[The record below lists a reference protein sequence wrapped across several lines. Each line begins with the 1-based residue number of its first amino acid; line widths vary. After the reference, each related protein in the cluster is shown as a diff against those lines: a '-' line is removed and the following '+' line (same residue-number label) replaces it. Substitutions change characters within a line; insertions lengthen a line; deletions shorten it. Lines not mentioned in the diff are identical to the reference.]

1 MQLCKQHLKQIKK
14 KLQKRH
20 GKLGELKLNEKK
32 TERRSNSSASQFFFR
47 FMRLVTN
54 AGTEYNRLENT
65 FSNVKNQIMFDK
77 RFFLLFFVLFSSS
90 LVFSQTSSPQF
101 DLLIT
106 NARVVDG
113 AGNPWF
119 RADVAVKD
127 GRIALIGR
135 INPAQAKE
143 TIDAQNQILAPG
155 FIDVH
160 AHVENIFNLPEA
172 ENFVRMG
179 VTSLVSGN
187 CGGSPVD
194 IEKYFANFADKPLAI
209 NLATLIGHNTVRGEV
224 LKLENRAPTPEELER
239 MKALVEKAMRD
250 GAVGLSTGLIYVPG
264 TYAKTDEVVELAKV
278 AAKYGGIYATHM
290 RDEGDEVVEAIKE
303 SIAIGEQAGLPVEIS
318 HFKIS
323 SKRLWGQNQTTL
335 GLVREAR
342 AKGLPVT
349 VDQYAYTASSTSLDV
364 LLPDWALAGGRE
376 EGKKR
381 LADVATREKIVKE
394 MKENL
399 KRSKFKDYEYGVVA
413 SHTAKPEYNGLNLK
427 EITRR
432 AKGKT
437 KLDAQIEQIFEMYAA
452 GGAQMVYHKMS
463 EPDVEAFMRE
473 PFTMIASDSGVRRF
487 GSGVPHP
494 RGYGNNARV
503 LAKYVRELKIITLED
518 AVRKMTSLPAQT
530 FGLKDRGLIRE
541 GFAADLVLFDEK
553 TIADRATFENPHQY
567 ATGISRVFVNGKAV
581 FAEGKMTAARP
592 GAPLKLNGGN

>member
-1 MQLCKQHLKQIKK
+1 
-14 KLQKRH
+14 
-20 GKLGELKLNEKK
+20 
-32 TERRSNSSASQFFFR
+32 
-47 FMRLVTN
+47 
-54 AGTEYNRLENT
+54 
-65 FSNVKNQIMFDK
+65 MFDK
-77 RFFLLFFVLFSSS
+77 KFFLLFFVLFSSS
-90 LVFSQTSSPQF
+90 LVFAQTSSPQF

-106 NARVVDG
+106 NARIVDG

-119 RADVAVKD
+119 RADVAVKN
-127 GRIALIGR
+127 GRIARIGR

-278 AAKYGGIYATHM
+278 AAKYGGVYATHM

-381 LADVATREKIVKE
+381 LADAATREKIVKE

-413 SHTAKPEYNGLNLK
+413 SHAAKPEYNGLNLK

-567 ATGISRVFVNGKAV
+567 ATGFSRVFVNGKAV

-592 GAPLKLNGGN
+592 GAPLKLNAGGN